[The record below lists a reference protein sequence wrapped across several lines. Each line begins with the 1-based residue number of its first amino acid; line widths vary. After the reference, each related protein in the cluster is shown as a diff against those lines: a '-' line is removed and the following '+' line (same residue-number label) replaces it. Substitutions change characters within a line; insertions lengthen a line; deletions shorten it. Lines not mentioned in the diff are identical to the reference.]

1 MNRGRTSSLLTVL
14 AILACLLVS
23 LPSSAQP
30 TPAEAAS
37 AAAGPTAP
45 DVPAWLPHAVVY
57 QIYPQTFYDSNGDG
71 IGDLPG
77 VIAKLDY
84 IKSLGVDAIWL
95 NPFFDS
101 PFNDAGYDI
110 RDYYKVAPRYGT
122 NEDARRLFQE
132 AHKKGLRVLFDYVI
146 SYAAIDN
153 PWFVDSTKQ
162 ELNAHSNWF
171 IWTDNAWKSEEGEFC
186 NRFVHGYGQRNGN
199 FMRNFYWSEPALNFG
214 FHKPDPAKK
223 WQLPTN
229 HPDVVALRAELR
241 KVLRFWM
248 DMGADGFRADMAG
261 ALVKGQGSD
270 IETKEFW
277 RDIRGVLRD
286 NYPDAFMVSEWS
298 GPKDALD
305 GAFHADFFHWFDGYN
320 DLTQKESWRILNGY
334 SEGHSFF
341 DSEGKGD
348 IAHFM
353 EKYME
358 QYQATRSKG
367 YISLPLGNHDIARLN
382 VKRTDAELEMIMAF
396 GVTMPGVPFIYYG
409 NEIGMRQLYGKPQ
422 IEGAYYPRSG
432 ARTPMQWTPGP
443 NRGFSTADASKLYL
457 PVDDAA
463 DAPNVETQQADPGSL
478 LNRVRK
484 LIALKHQEPALSGH
498 ADFQPLYAKA
508 NAYPFVYTRGTG
520 KDLLLAIFNPAARPE
535 VAEVSLPAPFK
546 KLVLLA
552 GRETKNTKT
561 GQAVKIE
568 VPEVTWALYR
578 VK

>member
-1 MNRGRTSSLLTVL
+1 
-14 AILACLLVS
+14 
-23 LPSSAQP
+23 
-30 TPAEAAS
+30 
-37 AAAGPTAP
+37 
-45 DVPAWLPHAVVY
+45 
-57 QIYPQTFYDSNGDG
+57 
-71 IGDLPG
+71 
-77 VIAKLDY
+77 
-84 IKSLGVDAIWL
+84 
-95 NPFFDS
+95 
-101 PFNDAGYDI
+101 
-110 RDYYKVAPRYGT
+110 
-122 NEDARRLFQE
+122 
-132 AHKKGLRVLFDYVI
+132 
-146 SYAAIDN
+146 
-153 PWFVDSTKQ
+153 
-162 ELNAHSNWF
+162 
-171 IWTDNAWKSEEGEFC
+171 
-186 NRFVHGYGQRNGN
+186 
-199 FMRNFYWSEPALNFG
+199 
-214 FHKPDPAKK
+214 
-223 WQLPTN
+223 
-229 HPDVVALRAELR
+229 
-241 KVLRFWM
+241 
-248 DMGADGFRADMAG
+248 
-261 ALVKGQGSD
+261 
-270 IETKEFW
+270 
-277 RDIRGVLRD
+277 
-286 NYPDAFMVSEWS
+286 
-298 GPKDALD
+298 
-305 GAFHADFFHWFDGYN
+305 
-320 DLTQKESWRILNGY
+320 
-334 SEGHSFF
+334 
-341 DSEGKGD
+341 
-348 IAHFM
+348 M

-561 GQAVKIE
+561 GQALKIE
-568 VPEVTWALYR
+568 VPSQTWALYR
-578 VK
+578 VQ